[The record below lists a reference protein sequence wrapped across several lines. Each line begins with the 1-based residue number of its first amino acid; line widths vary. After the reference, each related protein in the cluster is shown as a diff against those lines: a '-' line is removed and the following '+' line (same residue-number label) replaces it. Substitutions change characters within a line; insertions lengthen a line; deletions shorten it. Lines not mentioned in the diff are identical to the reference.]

1 MSESYTE
8 RIHGKLFKSF
18 WYRSTYEYDYMLFD
32 LTQRVKPGSHIPV
45 VCRLAIVVSSSTK

>member
-45 VCRLAIVVSSSTK
+45 VCRLAIVVSSSSK